1 MKIEFIP
8 VYINPYNYF
17 KPPQPAKTKIPSWYK
32 NMPNHVNDDNKSGL
46 SLNVNSAVNTTLK
59 ACSPFLDCLT
69 TGYIFELS
77 ADVEVRKQ
85 VNNTFLVRWRTIEDM
100 VTLHSEDQHPNF
112 PTPQEGSSTSVFKW
126 YNPFNIKTPKG
137 YSCLFT
143 HPFNRNELP
152 FRTLSGVVDTDSYTN
167 CVQFP
172 FQILDF
178 EGPFMIIEK
187 GTPLA
192 QIMPF
197 KRENW
202 THKTHEYDETIAKA
216 HGFELFSKIV
226 RSYKNQYWQKKT
238 YD

>member
-1 MKIEFIP
+1 MKIEFTP
-8 VYINPYNYF
+8 VYINPHNYF
-17 KPPQPAKTKIPSWYK
+17 QPPKPAKTKIPQWYK
-32 NMPNHVNDDNKSGL
+32 NMPNFVNDDNKNGL
-46 SLNVNSAVNTTLK
+46 SLINNSAVNTTLK
-59 ACSPFLDCLT
+59 SCSPFLDCLT

-77 ADVEVRKQ
+77 ADIEIRKLE
-85 VNNTFLVRWRTIEDM
+85 NNNLLVRWRTIDDM
-100 VTLHSEDQHPNF
+100 VTLHTQDQHPNF
-112 PTPQEGSSTSVFKW
+112 PTPQEGSNTSIFKW

-152 FRTLSGVVDTDSYTN
+152 FRTLSGIVDTDTYTN

-178 EGPFMIIEK
+178 DEPFIIIEK

-197 KRENW
+197 KRDNW
-202 THKTHEYDETIAKA
+202 NNKVNDYDENKAKDLSF
-216 HGFELFSKIV
+216 GLFSKIV
-226 RSYKNQYWQKKT
+226 RSYKTQYWHKKI